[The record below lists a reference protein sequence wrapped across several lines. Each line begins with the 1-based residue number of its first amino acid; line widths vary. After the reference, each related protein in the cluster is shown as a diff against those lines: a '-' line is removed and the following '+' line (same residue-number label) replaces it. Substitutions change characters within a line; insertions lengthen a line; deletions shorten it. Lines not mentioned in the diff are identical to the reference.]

1 MASDVA
7 ILGFLSFQVIEEA
20 LIWLAKSTS
29 QPEARIQFHT
39 ISSSLDV
46 EGEVESRA
54 PLHRCDSVLA
64 VSYTHLTLPTTPYV

>member
-29 QPEARIQFHT
+29 QPEVSA
-39 ISSSLDV
+39 LP
-46 EGEVESRA
+46 
-54 PLHRCDSVLA
+54 PLKLYDQPQPGVTEIIIPSQATSKYVTLA
-64 VSYTHLTLPTTPYV
+64 E